1 MEYII
6 YVINQSAETQQF
18 WLFLA
23 QAQGFEGNQVFA
35 NSSAYMTVPANFPEG
50 PSFSIPVRYL
60 VVAGAQNNPVGLDIM
75 IAPGY
80 QLNTELDEQWN
91 IQYAEPTQ
99 HRPPTMRIAGSIA
112 NPNALLLQT
121 LPYDK
126 DEEAQ
131 ANWYANQSFGIET
144 PQGYIGMTW
153 SPNPGQPLT
162 LTPNLTF
169 YVAIGD
175 YGVNQLASLEQVANN
190 AAVVTA
196 PNSFDAGNEATV
208 TCTQEGRWI
217 VAPGSPVP

>member
-1 MEYII
+1 
-6 YVINQSAETQQF
+6 
-18 WLFLA
+18 
-23 QAQGFEGNQVFA
+23 
-35 NSSAYMTVPANFPEG
+35 
-50 PSFSIPVRYL
+50 
-60 VVAGAQNNPVGLDIM
+60 M

-80 QLNTELDEQWN
+80 LCNTELGKQLD
-91 IQYAEPTQ
+91 IQYGDPAQ
-99 HRPPTMRIAGSIA
+99 HRLPIMTETGSIT

-153 SPNPGQPLT
+153 SPNSGQPLT
-162 LTPNLTF
+162 LIPNLTF

-217 VAPGSPVP
+217 VAPGSPVL